1 MATQTQIEAGQMDE
15 APRARSSADAPQL
28 PAPGLALRLV
38 EAGIE
43 QFAQHG
49 FDGASTRDIAAA
61 TGTAMSSITY
71 HFGGKQ
77 GLYLA
82 CADYIAYQIGAVHAA
97 GMAPIRARPPQEPEQ
112 ARAAM
117 LGLLEN
123 FARLMLAPQSETWS
137 QFIVREQQRPT
148 EAFERLYHG
157 IMSPVLETVLGLLKI
172 ARPSLDD
179 TGRRTLV
186 MNIVGMALILRLG
199 RACVSRLMQVDDLD
213 EATAETLI
221 AGLRRSAQE
230 LLTETNP

>member
-1 MATQTQIEAGQMDE
+1 MATQAHNDGDIPDAGAQH
-15 APRARSSADAPQL
+15 L

-49 FDGASTRDIAAA
+49 FEGASTRDIAAA

-97 GMAPIRARPPQEPEQ
+97 GMAQIRARPPKQPEQ
-112 ARAAM
+112 AREAM
-117 LGLLEN
+117 LDLLEN

-157 IMSPVLETVLGLLKI
+157 IMSPVLEAVLGLLKI

-213 EATAETLI
+213 DTTAETLI

-230 LLTETNP
+230 LLTEPNP

>member
-1 MATQTQIEAGQMDE
+1 MATKMRDGVGTSPAGSAQI
-15 APRARSSADAPQL
+15 PV
-28 PAPGLALRLV
+28 PGLALRLV

-97 GMAPIRARPPQEPEQ
+97 GLVAIRTRPPQEPEQ

-117 LGLLEN
+117 LDLLEN
-123 FARLMLAPQSETWS
+123 FARLMLAPRSETWS

-157 IMSPVLETVLGLLKI
+157 IMSPVLETVLGLMAI
-172 ARPSLDD
+172 ARPSLDE
-179 TGRRTLV
+179 TRRRTLV
-186 MNIVGMALILRLG
+186 LNIVGMALVLRLG
-199 RACVSRLMQVDDLD
+199 RACVSRLMRVDDLD